1 MNNSFGKEEKL
12 KSRKRIE
19 QLFAEGKSVKAYPV
33 ITVFLPN
40 EDSIVHSQV
49 GFSVSKKRFKKAVDR
64 NLVKRRMREAY
75 RLNKEILSERGTV
88 SMMFIYVGKTIPQYA
103 EVEKSVVKALIK
115 LRDYKEEPCV

>member
-33 ITVFLPN
+33 IAVFLPN
-40 EDSIVHSQV
+40 EDSVVHSQV

-75 RLNKEILSERGTV
+75 RLNKEILIERGTV

-115 LRDYKEEPCV
+115 LRDYKEEA

>member
-19 QLFAEGKSVKAYPV
+19 QLFSEGKSVKAYPV
-33 ITVFLPN
+33 IAVFSPN

-75 RLNKEILSERGTV
+75 RLNKQILSESGTV

-115 LRDYKEEPCV
+115 LRDYKEEA

>member
-40 EDSIVHSQV
+40 EDSVIHSQV

-75 RLNKEILSERGTV
+75 RLNKQILSESGTV

-115 LRDYKEEPCV
+115 LRDYKEEA

>member
-19 QLFAEGKSVKAYPV
+19 QLFSEGKSVKAYPV
-33 ITVFLPN
+33 IAVFLLN
-40 EDSIVHSQV
+40 EDSVIHSQV

-75 RLNKEILSERGTV
+75 RLNKEILSESGTV
-88 SMMFIYVGKTIPQYA
+88 SMMFIYVGKTIPEYA
-103 EVEKSVVKALIK
+103 EVEKSVVKALKK
-115 LRDYKEEPCV
+115 LKDYKEEA